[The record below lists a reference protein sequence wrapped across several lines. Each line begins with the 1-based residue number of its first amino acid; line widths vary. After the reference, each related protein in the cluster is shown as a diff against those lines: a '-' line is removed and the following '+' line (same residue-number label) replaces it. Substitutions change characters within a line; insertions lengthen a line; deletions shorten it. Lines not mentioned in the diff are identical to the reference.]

1 MKKLRSVFIGGS
13 PISAVGRAHVSAI
26 RLDNKYELRG
36 GVFSSVKK
44 RNEQAYE
51 AYGINKDN
59 IISNIDEII
68 LLKKDIDLVHV
79 LTPPDSHHSDI
90 KKLLSHGIPVLS
102 EKPLV
107 TSVEAAKDIVSA
119 VREHNAFLPVMYNY
133 LGYPMIRELRKKMSQ
148 GWLGKVHEIRVSM
161 PQEGFMKT
169 GESGSSPSPQ
179 KWRQIDYSL
188 PTVSLDL
195 GVHCHMLVGF
205 LTNLA
210 PTGVYASTSN
220 AGRVSGVLDSVNALV
235 NYEDD
240 VLVSYWFGKSYLG
253 FRNGL
258 AIDVFGDMG
267 SVRWVQTDSE
277 ILQFCDV
284 HGERRIIDRG
294 SLDIEIANSPVYERF
309 KVGHPGGFIEAMS
322 NYYSDIH
329 ESMLNKKFNAN
340 VFGAEESLEGLKLL
354 DAMKYSSIRREWIS
368 CA

>member
-133 LGYPMIRELRKKMSQ
+133 LGYPMIRELRKK
-148 GWLGKVHEIRVSM
+148 
-161 PQEGFMKT
+161 
-169 GESGSSPSPQ
+169 
-179 KWRQIDYSL
+179 
-188 PTVSLDL
+188 
-195 GVHCHMLVGF
+195 
-205 LTNLA
+205 N
-210 PTGVYASTSN
+210 
-220 AGRVSGVLDSVNALV
+220 VSGLV
-235 NYEDD
+235 
-240 VLVSYWFGKSYLG
+240 
-253 FRNGL
+253 R
-258 AIDVFGDMG
+258 
-267 SVRWVQTDSE
+267 
-277 ILQFCDV
+277 
-284 HGERRIIDRG
+284 
-294 SLDIEIANSPVYERF
+294 
-309 KVGHPGGFIEAMS
+309 
-322 NYYSDIH
+322 
-329 ESMLNKKFNAN
+329 
-340 VFGAEESLEGLKLL
+340 
-354 DAMKYSSIRREWIS
+354 
-368 CA
+368 